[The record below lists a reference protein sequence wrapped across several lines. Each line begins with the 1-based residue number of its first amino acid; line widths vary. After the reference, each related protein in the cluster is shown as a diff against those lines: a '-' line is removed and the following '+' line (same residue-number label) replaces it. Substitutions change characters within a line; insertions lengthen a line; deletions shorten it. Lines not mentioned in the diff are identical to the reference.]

1 MTNLSNHF
9 DIVKHR
15 RRLQAMRWMM
25 MGVAASF
32 TLLIAGFPAAAGN
45 LEIKPAVAKGL
56 VIKGLRGEVEVII
69 GQRPEVEITIEG
81 EDEALDLVK
90 SDVKN
95 DAFMITI
102 PTESTNIATVDG
114 NVTSITSGGGTS
126 HVQIGN
132 QTFTNHSE
140 PVDLFMT
147 ATVPEGTIVRL
158 EGFVGDAQIG
168 DTGAD
173 VVLNCASCDAELG
186 KIAALDVTLAG
197 AGDVTAKRVERA
209 LAASIAGDGSIEIL
223 DGDLDHATL
232 TITGSGAID
241 FGGRAVN
248 ASVNIVG
255 SGDVRLREVDN
266 PIQSTIIGAGDVV
279 TGE

>member
-126 HVQIGN
+126 NVQIGN
-132 QTFTNHSE
+132 QTF
-140 PVDLFMT
+140 VDLFMT

-173 VVLNCASCDAELG
+173 VVLNCASCDAALG